1 MCQRLDVP
9 EERDSHHLDVRR
21 AVDRRRLAVPE
32 RSRPPAVN
40 DCAVSRRLPVAAPA
54 VRWGV
59 VVAFATLILVASV
72 RDPGPGPSPS
82 FLGVPL
88 ATYLHL
94 VAYAG
99 LAAAVGYGLLRADGR
114 AHLFAAGTAVCYG
127 AAVELVQAPLPS
139 RSASALDVLINT
151 VGATA
156 GAVLWW
162 AVAPPSTDAD
172 ADAGATSL

>member
-1 MCQRLDVP
+1 M
-9 EERDSHHLDVRR
+9 
-21 AVDRRRLAVPE
+21 
-32 RSRPPAVN
+32 N

-59 VVAFATLILVASV
+59 AGAFAALILVASV

-82 FLGVPL
+82 LLGVPL

-114 AHLFAAGTAVCYG
+114 ALLLAAGAAVCYG
-127 AAVELVQAPLPS
+127 GAVELVQAPLPS
-139 RSASALDVLINT
+139 RSASAIDVLINT
-151 VGATA
+151 IGATA
-156 GAVLWW
+156 GAVLWR
-162 AVAPPSTDAD
+162 AVAPPANDAD
-172 ADAGATSL
+172 NDAGATSL